1 MKFVQHIEV
10 SDGGAFLT
18 IGDRTVSLRAL
29 AAMSPHTLA
38 LLERLADPEMD
49 GQVVRI
55 ENRRSNPTD
64 PSSRPSDDGSVRLVK
79 MGIAGHV
86 LHKAGVRR

>member
-10 SDGGAFLT
+10 GDEGGVVT
-18 IGDRTVSLRAL
+18 IGGRSVSLHAL
-29 AAMSPHTLA
+29 AAMSPNTLA
-38 LLERLADPEMD
+38 LLERLTDPAMN

-55 ENRRSNPTD
+55 EQNPK
-64 PSSRPSDDGSVRLVK
+64 SSEFGIRLVK